1 MWQSY
6 RLRND
11 EFWAGFLLVLLLYA
25 PFTSAQDGGN
35 PFENLEFR
43 SIGPAVMGGR
53 VSDFAFHP
61 SRRQEFFA
69 AHAVGGLWKTTNNAT
84 TWTPVFDHE
93 GAYSIGVVTIDP
105 TNPNIVWVGTGENN
119 SQRSVAYGDGIY
131 KSLDG
136 GKSWTNMGLRQSEH
150 ISQIYVD
157 PNNSLNVLVA
167 AQGPLWNSGG
177 DRGLYRT
184 TDGGENWSKILNIDE
199 FTGVN
204 EFVVN
209 LEYPD
214 HIIAT
219 SLQRGRHVWG
229 IVGGGP
235 GSAMYK
241 TTDGGTS
248 WRVVESGIPSGDKG
262 RIGLGMA
269 PSEPNVVYA
278 IIFAEDDGSGF
289 YRSVDFGE
297 SWEKRSDRM
306 SNDAQYYNEIT
317 VDPKNPD
324 RVYSVDTFSW
334 ITEDGGLSWQRL
346 GLDRRH
352 VDDHAFWID
361 PEMTDHIYLGGD
373 GGISESWDRGQTWR
387 HVRNL
392 PLMQF
397 YRIQPDNTLPF
408 YYVYGGT
415 QDASTWGGPSRT
427 LFMHGIAN
435 TDWRNVQGGDGF
447 EPQIDPNDP
456 NVVYAQ
462 SQHAGL
468 VRYDWRTT
476 ERVHIV
482 PQPESGEKEFTWNW
496 ATPLIISPHDSHRL
510 YIAAEKV
517 FRSDDR
523 GDNWRVISPDLT
535 RGIDRNELPIMDRI
549 WSVDALQKN
558 GGVSRYGS
566 AIGLSES
573 SLQEGLIYVGFDDGR
588 ISVTN
593 DGGENWRSVDRIS
606 GVPDMTYVGD
616 IVASQHDV
624 NMAYATLDNHKR
636 GDYKPYVYVT
646 HNQGRSWQSIA
657 GNLPDRGSV
666 HTIVEDHIDPR
677 LLMVGTEFG
686 IFYTQNAG
694 KSWQPIRGG
703 FPTIAVRDLEIQ
715 QRESDLVVGTY
726 GRGIYILDDYSP
738 LRTQIDAVEAAE
750 ATLFPIKDALLY
762 IVGDKWNSGQAFG
775 DVGASG
781 AAFFNSS
788 NPPFGAIFTYY
799 LKDGLKS
806 AAEIRREGEK
816 QVKKE
821 GGDNP
826 YPSWD
831 TLREEDA
838 EEPIALVFTIKDS
851 GGNIVRRI
859 TAPHDKG
866 LHRVSWDLRYPAPH
880 PIELEK
886 DDFRTPWQDEQSGPL
901 VLPGQYSVTIAAH
914 ANNMHR
920 LLLPSQTFSVRELK
934 LSPEVTQDRQSLL
947 AFQRQAAD
955 LYRRVSAAVGI
966 AEESEL
972 RIDSLDLALLN
983 TPVEGE
989 ALHRRLRDL
998 RSGLAG
1004 INVLLVGD
1012 QTVRSRREA
1021 APWSLQRRVDSLLGN
1036 WRNQSPTTGT
1046 DLRAYEI
1053 ASAEYD
1059 VVSDKIRQLEN
1070 RLSEFES
1077 EMEEFGA
1084 PWTPGRR
1091 MN

>member
-1 MWQSY
+1 MQHSHPIKNY
-6 RLRND
+6 G
-11 EFWAGFLLVLLLYA
+11 FWSACFLALVLYPLL
-25 PFTSAQDGGN
+25 TTAQDHDN
-35 PFENLEFR
+35 PFESLELR

-61 SRRQEFFA
+61 TRRQEFYA
-69 AHAVGGLWKTTNNAT
+69 AHAAGGLWKTTNNAI
-84 TWTPVFDHE
+84 TWTPVFDNE

-119 SQRSVAYGDGIY
+119 SQRAVAYGDGVY

-167 AQGPLWNSGG
+167 AQGPLWNGGG

-184 TDGGENWSKILNIDE
+184 TDGGENWSRILDIDE

-204 EFVVN
+204 DFVVN
-209 LEYPD
+209 PENSD

-241 TTDGGTS
+241 TTDGGAS
-248 WRVVESGIPSGDKG
+248 WRVIESGIPSGDKG
-262 RIGLGMA
+262 RMGLGVA
-269 PSEPNVVYA
+269 PSEPNTLYA
-278 IIFAEDDGSGF
+278 IIFAEDDESGF

-297 SWEKRSDRM
+297 SWEKRSDQM
-306 SNDAQYYNEIT
+306 SKDPQYYNEIT

-324 RVYSVDTFSW
+324 RVYAVDQFSW

-346 GLDRRH
+346 GFERRH

-361 PEMTDHIYLGGD
+361 PETTEHIYLGGD
-373 GGISESWDRGQTWR
+373 GGIYESWDRGQTWR

-397 YRIQPDNTLPF
+397 YRVQPDNALP
-408 YYVYGGT
+408 YYNVYGGT
-415 QDASTWGGPSRT
+415 QDASSWGGPSRT

-447 EPQIDPNDP
+447 EPQIDPIDP
-456 NVVYAQ
+456 NIIYAQ

-482 PQPESGEKEFTWNW
+482 PQPESGEEEFNWNW
-496 ATPLIISPHDSHRL
+496 ATPLIISPHNPHRL
-510 YIAAEKV
+510 YIAAKKV
-517 FRSDDR
+517 FQSDDR
-523 GDNWRVISPDLT
+523 GDNWRIISPDLT
-535 RGIDRNELPIMDRI
+535 RGIDRNDLPIMDRI

-558 GGVSRYGS
+558 GGVSKYGA

-573 SLQEGLIYVGFDDGR
+573 SLQEGLIYVGLDDGR
-588 ISVTN
+588 ISVTD
-593 DGGENWRSVDRIS
+593 DGGENWRSLDRIS

-616 IVASQHDV
+616 ILASQHDV
-624 NMAYATLDNHKR
+624 NVAYATLDNHKR
-636 GDYKPYVYVT
+636 GDYKPYVFVT
-646 HNQGRSWQSIA
+646 RNQGRSWQSIA
-657 GNLPDRGSV
+657 GDLPGRGSV
-666 HTIVEDHIDPR
+666 HTIVEDHIDPQ

-686 IFYTQNAG
+686 IFYTQNG
-694 KSWQPIRGG
+694 GRNWQPLRGN

-715 QRESDLVVGTY
+715 QRENDLVVGTY

-738 LRTQIDAVEAAE
+738 LRTPVDTVAGAE
-750 ATLFPIKDALLY
+750 TTLFPIKDALLY
-762 IVGDKWNSGQAFG
+762 IVGDKWNTGQAIG
-775 DVGASG
+775 DVGPSG

-788 NPPFGAIFTYY
+788 NPPFGAVFTYY

-806 AAEIRREGEK
+806 ATEVRREGEK
-816 QVKKE
+816 RVQKE

-826 YPSWD
+826 YPTWD
-831 TLREEDA
+831 ALRDEDVA
-838 EEPIALVFTIKDS
+838 EPVALILTIKDS
-851 GGNIVRRI
+851 TDNVVRRV
-859 TAPHDKG
+859 TVPHEKG
-866 LHRVSWDLRYPAPH
+866 LHRVSWDLRYPPPH

-886 DDFRTPWQDEQSGPL
+886 DSFRAPWQDEQSGPL
-901 VLPGQYSVTIAAH
+901 VLPGQYSMALEAH
-914 ANNMHR
+914 VGNMHR
-920 LLLPSQTFSVRELK
+920 QLLPSRSFTVRELK
-934 LSPEVTQDRQSLL
+934 LSPEATRDRQSLL
-947 AFQRQAAD
+947 TFQRQTAE

-966 AEESEL
+966 AGEFESRL
-972 RIDSLDLALLN
+972 DSLDLALLN
-983 TPVEGE
+983 TPVEGDGF
-989 ALHRRLRDL
+989 HRSLQDL
-998 RSGLAG
+998 RSGLVD

-1012 QTVRSRREA
+1012 QTIRSRREA
-1021 APWSLQRRVDSLLGN
+1021 VPWSLQRRAGSLLGN
-1036 WRNQSPTTGT
+1036 WQNQSPATGT
-1046 DLRAYEI
+1046 DLKAYEI
-1053 ASAEYD
+1053 ASAEYK
-1059 VVSDKIRQLEN
+1059 VVSDKIRQLNN
-1070 RLSEFES
+1070 RLSELEG
-1077 EMEEFGA
+1077 EMNARGA
-1084 PWTPGRR
+1084 PWTSGRR

>member
-1 MWQSY
+1 MRQLH
-6 RLRND
+6 RIRNCR
-11 EFWAGFLLVLLLYA
+11 FRIVCLLAFMLFP
-25 PFTSAQDGGN
+25 PFVPAQDDSN
-35 PFENLEFR
+35 PFEKLEFR

-61 SRRQEFFA
+61 TRRQEFFA
-69 AHAVGGLWKTTNNAT
+69 AHAVGGLWKTTNNAI
-84 TWTPVFDHE
+84 TWTSVFDKE

-105 TNPNIVWVGTGENN
+105 TKPNIVWVGTGENN

-150 ISQIYVD
+150 ISQIHVD

-167 AQGPLWNSGG
+167 AQGPLWSAGG

-184 TDGGENWSKILNIDE
+184 TDGGKNWSRILEVDE
-199 FTGVN
+199 YTGVN
-204 EFVVN
+204 DFVVHPGN
-209 LEYPD
+209 PD

-235 GSAMYK
+235 GSAMHK
-241 TTDGGTS
+241 TTDGGAS

-269 PSEPNVVYA
+269 PSAPDIVYA
-278 IIFAEDDGSGF
+278 IIFAEDDESGF

-297 SWEKRSDRM
+297 TWEKRSDRM

-334 ITEDGGLSWQRL
+334 VTEDGGLSWQRL
-346 GLDRRH
+346 GFDRRH

-361 PEMTDHIYLGGD
+361 PDMTDHIYIGGD
-373 GGISESWDRGQTWR
+373 GGIYESWDRGQTWR

-397 YRIQPDNTLPF
+397 YRIQPDNALPF
-408 YYVYGGT
+408 YNVYGGT

-435 TDWRNVQGGDGF
+435 TDWRNIRGGDGF
-447 EPQIDPNDP
+447 EPQIDPTDP
-456 NVVYAQ
+456 NTVYAQ

-476 ERVHIV
+476 ERVSIV

-496 ATPLIISPHDSHRL
+496 ATPLIISPHNPHRL
-510 YIAAEKV
+510 YIAAQMV

-523 GDNWRVISPDLT
+523 GDNWQVISPDLT
-535 RGIDRNELPIMDRI
+535 RGIDRNQLPIMDRV
-549 WSVDALQKN
+549 WSIDALQKN
-558 GGVSRYGS
+558 RGISRYGA

-573 SLQEGLIYVGFDDGR
+573 PLQEGLIYVSLDDGR
-588 ISVTN
+588 ISVTD
-593 DGGENWRSVDRIS
+593 DGGENWRSVDRLS

-624 NMAYATLDNHKR
+624 NVAYATLDNHKR

-646 HNQGRSWQSIA
+646 HNQGRSWQSIS
-657 GNLPDRGSV
+657 GDLPARGSA
-666 HTIVEDHIDPR
+666 HTIVEDHVDPN
-677 LLMVGTEFG
+677 LLFTGTEFG
-686 IFYTQNAG
+686 VFVTQNG
-694 KSWQPIRGG
+694 GRNWLPLRGN

-715 QRESDLVVGTY
+715 SSENDLVVGTY

-738 LRTQIDAVEAAE
+738 LRKPIEEVTAAE
-750 ATLFPIKDALLY
+750 ATLFPIRDALLY
-762 IVGDKWNSGQAFG
+762 IVGDKWNSGQAIG
-775 DVGASG
+775 GVGASG
-781 AAFFNSS
+781 AAFFNSP
-788 NPPFGAIFTYY
+788 NPPFGAVFTYY
-799 LKDGLKS
+799 LRDGLKT
-806 AAEIRREGEK
+806 AREARREEEK
-816 QVKKE
+816 RVQKE

-831 TLREEDA
+831 VLRNEDA
-838 EEPIALVFTIKDS
+838 EEPAALIFTIKDS
-851 GGNIVRRI
+851 GGNVVRRM
-859 TAPHDKG
+859 TASHDKG
-866 LHRVSWDLRYPAPH
+866 LHRISWDLRYPAPH
-880 PIELEK
+880 PIDLEN
-886 DDFRTPWQDEQSGPL
+886 DDFRAPWFAEPTGPL
-901 VLPGQYSVTIAAH
+901 VLPGQYSVTISAH
-914 ANNMHR
+914 SNNAHR
-920 LLLPSQTFSVRELK
+920 ELLPAQTFIVRELK
-934 LSPEVTQDRQSLL
+934 LSPEVAEDRRSVLS
-947 AFQRQAAD
+947 FQRQAAD
-955 LYRRVSAAVGI
+955 LYRRVSGAVRSMQEI
-966 AEESEL
+966 DTRIESL
-972 RIDSLDLALLN
+972 ALALLN
-983 TPVEGE
+983 TPAEGQE
-989 ALHRRLRDL
+989 LHSGLHDL
-998 RSGLAG
+998 RSRLND
-1004 INVLLVGD
+1004 INILLLGD
-1012 QTVRSRREA
+1012 QVVQSRREA
-1021 APWSLQRRVDSLLGN
+1021 VPWSLQRRTSSLLNN
-1036 WRNQSPTTGT
+1036 WGSQSPITGT

-1053 ASAEYD
+1053 ASAEYQG
-1059 VVSDKIRQLEN
+1059 VSDRIRQLDEHLN
-1070 RLSEFES
+1070 EFEA
-1077 EMEEFGA
+1077 EMNDSGA

>member
-1 MWQSY
+1 MFHSCRIRYW
-6 RLRND
+6 RLRK
-11 EFWAGFLLVLLLYA
+11 FCLLASILFPPIA
-25 PFTSAQDGGN
+25 MAQDDAN
-35 PFENLEFR
+35 PFETLELR

-61 SRRQEFFA
+61 DRRQEFFA
-69 AHAVGGLWKTTNNAT
+69 AHAVGGLWKTTNNAI
-84 TWTPVFDHE
+84 TWTSVFDNE

-105 TNPNIVWVGTGENN
+105 SNPNIVWVGTGENN

-150 ISQIYVD
+150 ISQIYID
-157 PNNSLNVLVA
+157 PSDSLNVLVA
-167 AQGPLWNSGG
+167 AQGPLWNAGG

-184 TDGGENWSKILNIDE
+184 TDGGEIWTKILDVNQY
-199 FTGVN
+199 TGVN

-209 LEYPD
+209 PD
-214 HIIAT
+214 NPQHIIAT
-219 SLQRGRHVWG
+219 TVQRGRHVWG

-241 TTDGGTS
+241 TTDGGAT
-248 WRVVESGIPSGDKG
+248 WRVIESGIPSGDKG
-262 RIGLGMA
+262 RMGLGLA
-269 PSEPNVVYA
+269 PSEPNIVYA
-278 IIFAEDDGSGF
+278 IIFADDDGSGF
-289 YRSVDFGE
+289 YRSTDFGE
-297 SWEKRSDRM
+297 SWQKRSDRM

-317 VDPKNPD
+317 VDPKNPE

-334 ITEDGGLSWQRL
+334 VTEDGGLTWQRL

-361 PEMTDHIYLGGD
+361 PEMTEHVYVGGD
-373 GGISESWDRGQTWR
+373 GGIYESWDRGQTWR

-397 YRIQPDNTLPF
+397 YRIQPDNAQPF
-408 YYVYGGT
+408 YNVYGGT

-435 TDWRNVQGGDGF
+435 TDWRNIRGGDGF

-456 NVVYAQ
+456 DIVYAQ

-476 ERVHIV
+476 ERVSIV
-482 PQPESGEKEFTWNW
+482 PQPASGEKEFTWNW
-496 ATPLIISPHDSHRL
+496 ATPLIISPHNPHRL
-510 YIAAEKV
+510 YVAAQRV

-523 GDNWRVISPDLT
+523 GDNWQAISADLT

-558 GGVSRYGS
+558 IGVSRYGA

-573 SLQEGLIYVGFDDGR
+573 PLQEGLIYVGLDDGR
-588 ISVTN
+588 ISVTV
-593 DGGENWRSVDRIS
+593 DGGENWRSTDRVA

-616 IVASQHDV
+616 IVASQHDANV
-624 NMAYATLDNHKR
+624 AYATLDNHKR

-646 HNQGRSWQSIA
+646 RNQGRSWQSIS
-657 GNLPDRGSV
+657 GDLPSRGSA
-666 HTIVEDHIDPR
+666 HTIVEDHVDPQ

-686 IFYTQNAG
+686 VFYSQNG
-694 KSWQPIRGG
+694 GNNWQPLRGN

-715 QRESDLVVGTY
+715 RRESDLVVGTY

-738 LRTQIDAVEAAE
+738 LRTSIDAVESAE

-762 IVGDKWNSGQAFG
+762 IEGDKWNSGQALG

-781 AAFFNSS
+781 AAFFNAS
-788 NPPFGAIFTYY
+788 NPPFGAVFTYY
-799 LKDGLKS
+799 LADGLKT
-806 AAEIRREGEK
+806 AREIRREEEK
-816 QVKKE
+816 EVMDE

-826 YPSWD
+826 YPPWD
-831 TLREEDA
+831 ALRVEDS
-838 EEPIALVFTIKDS
+838 EEPVALIFTIKDQN
-851 GGNIVRRI
+851 GNVVRRI
-859 TAPHDKG
+859 AGPHDKG
-866 LHRVSWDLRYPAPH
+866 LHRISWDLRYPPPH
-880 PIELEK
+880 PIELDK
-886 DDFRTPWQDEQSGPL
+886 DAFRAPWAALPVGPM
-901 VLPGQYSVTIAAH
+901 VLPGPYSVTMEAH
-914 ANNMHR
+914 ADSTHQQQLATQMF
-920 LLLPSQTFSVRELK
+920 TVRELK
-934 LSPEVTQDRQSLL
+934 LSPEVSEDREAVLS
-947 AFQRQAAD
+947 FQRQAAD
-955 LYRRVSAAVGI
+955 LFRRVSGSVKAL
-966 AEESEL
+966 EEFES

-983 TPVEGE
+983 MQLQGDE
-989 ALHRRLRDL
+989 LHDRLITL
-998 RSGLAG
+998 RSRLVAVK
-1004 INVLLVGD
+1004 VLVLGD
-1012 QTVRSRREA
+1012 RTIQSRREA
-1021 APWSLQRRVDSLLGN
+1021 VPWSLQRRASSLLDN
-1036 WRNQSPTTGT
+1036 WQNQSPVTGT
-1046 DLRAYEI
+1046 DQRAYDI
-1053 ASAEYD
+1053 ASAEYAD
-1059 VVSDKIRQLEN
+1059 VTGSIRQLAEQ
-1070 RLSEFES
+1070 LDEIEA
-1077 EMEEFGA
+1077 EMNDSGA

>member
-1 MWQSY
+1 M
-6 RLRND
+6 RKPFRFRNST
-11 EFWAGFLLVLLLYA
+11 FLTGGLVASILCA
-25 PFTSAQDGGN
+25 PIAAAQDIAN
-35 PFENLEFR
+35 PFVDLELR

-61 SRRQEFFA
+61 TRRQEFYA
-69 AHAVGGLWKTTNNAT
+69 AHAVGGLWKTTNNGI
-84 TWTPVFDHE
+84 TWTAVFEKE

-105 TNPNIVWVGTGENN
+105 SNPNIVWVGTGENN
-119 SQRSVAYGDGIY
+119 SQRSVAYGDGVY
-131 KSLDG
+131 KSADG
-136 GKSWTNMGLRQSEH
+136 GKSWTNMGLRNSEH

-157 PNNSLNVLVA
+157 PDNSLNLLVA
-167 AQGPLWNSGG
+167 AQGPLWNAGG

-184 TDGGENWSKILNIDE
+184 TDGGGSWSKILEVDE

-209 LEYPD
+209 PENPD

-219 SLQRGRHVWG
+219 SVQRGRHVWG

-235 GSAMYK
+235 GSAIYK
-241 TTDGGTS
+241 TIDGGAS
-248 WRVVESGIPSGDKG
+248 WRVMETGIPSGEKG

-269 PSEPNVVYA
+269 PSEPNIVYA
-278 IIFAEDDGSGF
+278 IIFAEEDGSGF
-289 YRSVDFGE
+289 YKSVDFGE

-317 VDPKNPD
+317 VDPKDPD
-324 RVYSVDTFSW
+324 RVFSVDTFSW

-346 GLDRRH
+346 GFDRRH

-361 PEMTDHIYLGGD
+361 PEMTEHIYLGGD

-397 YRIQPDNTLPF
+397 YRIQPDNALPF
-408 YYVYGGT
+408 YNVYGGT
-415 QDASTWGGPSRT
+415 QDASSWGGPSRT

-435 TDWRNVQGGDGF
+435 TDWRNVRGGDGF

-476 ERVHIV
+476 ERVQIV

-496 ATPLIISPHDSHRL
+496 ATPLIISSHNSRRL

-535 RGIDRNELPIMDRI
+535 RGIDRNKLPIMDRI

-558 GGVSRYGS
+558 GGVSRYGA

-573 SLQEGLIYVGFDDGR
+573 LLQEGLIYVGLDDGR
-588 ISVTN
+588 ISVTD
-593 DGGENWRSVDRIS
+593 DGGENWRSIDRIS

-616 IVASQHDV
+616 ILASQHDV
-624 NMAYATLDNHKR
+624 NVAYATLDNHKR
-636 GDYKPYVYVT
+636 GDYSPYVYVT
-646 HNQGRSWQSIA
+646 RDQGRSWQSIT
-657 GNLPDRGSV
+657 GNLPGRGSV
-666 HTIVEDHIDPR
+666 HTVVEDHIDPR
-677 LLMVGTEFG
+677 LLIVGTEFG
-686 IFYTQNAG
+686 IFYTQDAG
-694 KSWQPIRGG
+694 ESWLPLRGN

-715 QRESDLVVGTY
+715 QRENDLVVGTY

-738 LRTQIDAVEAAE
+738 LRTPIAAVNTEE
-750 ATLFPIKDALLY
+750 ATVFPTRDALLY
-762 IVGDKWNSGQAFG
+762 IVGDKWNNGQAIG

-781 AAFFNSS
+781 SAFFSS
-788 NPPFGAIFTYY
+788 PNPPFGAVFTYY

-806 AAEIRREGEK
+806 ASEIRREDEK
-816 QVKKE
+816 RAQ
-821 GGDNP
+821 GDRSDNP

-831 TLREEDA
+831 TLRAEDSEE
-838 EEPIALVFTIKDS
+838 LVTLILTVRDS
-851 GGNIVRRI
+851 GGDVVRRI
-859 TAPHDKG
+859 EIPHDKG

-880 PIELEK
+880 PVELEK
-886 DDFRTPWQDEQSGPL
+886 EDFRAPWQGEQTGPL
-901 VLPGQYSVTIAAH
+901 ALPGEYSITIDAH
-914 ANNMHR
+914 ANNTHR
-920 LLLPSQTFSVRELK
+920 QLLPPQSFTVRELN
-934 LSPEVTQDRQSLL
+934 LSPEVTGDRQSLL
-947 AFQRQAAD
+947 TFQQQSAE

-966 AEESEL
+966 IEEFEL
-972 RIDSLDLALLN
+972 RIDALDMALLN
-983 TPVEGE
+983 TLVEDE
-989 ALHRRLRDL
+989 ELHPRLRDL
-998 RSGLAG
+998 RLDLAA
-1004 INVLLVGD
+1004 INILLVGD
-1012 QTVRSRREA
+1012 RTVQSRREA
-1021 APWSLQRRVDSLLGN
+1021 VPWSLQRRASSLLSN
-1036 WRNQSPTTGT
+1036 WRNQSPATGT
-1046 DLRAYEI
+1046 DLKAYEI

-1059 VVSDKIRQLEN
+1059 VVRVQIRKLGTQLNKIEGELDAI
-1070 RLSEFES
+1070 
-1077 EMEEFGA
+1077 GA

>member
-1 MWQSY
+1 MRQTCGIRSY
-6 RLRND
+6 ERQT
-11 EFWAGFLLVLLLYA
+11 ACLLAVLLIA
-25 PFTSAQDGGN
+25 PFVLAQENSN
-35 PFENLEFR
+35 PFEELEFR

-53 VSDFAFHP
+53 VTDFAFHP

-69 AHAVGGLWKTTNNAT
+69 AHAVGGLWKTTNNAI
-84 TWTPVFDHE
+84 TWTPVFDKE

-150 ISQIYVD
+150 ISQIHVD

-167 AQGPLWNSGG
+167 SQGPLWNAGG

-184 TDGGENWSKILNIDE
+184 TDGGKNWSRILEVDE
-199 FTGVN
+199 WTGVN
-204 EFVVN
+204 DFVVN
-209 LEYPD
+209 PENPD

-269 PSEPNVVYA
+269 PSEPSIVYA
-278 IIFAEDDGSGF
+278 IIFAEDDESGF

-334 ITEDGGLSWQRL
+334 VTEDGGSSWDRL
-346 GLDRRH
+346 GFDRRH

-361 PEMTDHIYLGGD
+361 PAMTDHIYVGGD
-373 GGISESWDRGQTWR
+373 GGIYESWDRGQTWR

-397 YRIQPDNTLPF
+397 YRVQPDNALPF
-408 YYVYGGT
+408 YNVYGGT

-427 LFMHGIAN
+427 LFTHGIAN
-435 TDWRNVQGGDGF
+435 TDWRNVRGGDGF
-447 EPQIDPNDP
+447 EPQIDPTDP
-456 NVVYAQ
+456 NTVYAQ

-476 ERVHIV
+476 ERVSIV

-496 ATPLIISPHDSHRL
+496 ATPLIISPHNPHRL
-510 YIAAEKV
+510 YIAAQKV

-523 GDNWRVISPDLT
+523 GDNWQVISPDLT
-535 RGIDRNELPIMDRI
+535 RGIDRNELPIMDRV

-558 GGVSRYGS
+558 RGVSRYGA

-573 SLQEGLIYVGFDDGR
+573 PLQEGLIYVGLDDGR
-588 ISVTN
+588 ISVTD
-593 DGGENWRSVDRIS
+593 DGGENWRSIDRIS

-624 NMAYATLDNHKR
+624 NVAYATLDNHKR

-646 HNQGRSWQSIA
+646 RNQGRSWKSIS
-657 GNLPDRGSV
+657 GDLPVRGSA
-666 HTIVEDHIDPR
+666 HTIVEDHVDPD
-677 LLMVGTEFG
+677 LLFTGTEFG
-686 IFYTQNAG
+686 IFFTQNG
-694 KSWQPIRGG
+694 GRNWLPLRGN

-715 QRESDLVVGTY
+715 SRENDLVVGTY
-726 GRGIYILDDYSP
+726 GRGFYILDDYSP
-738 LRTQIDAVEAAE
+738 IRTPIEEVSAAD
-750 ATLFPIKDALLY
+750 ATLFPIKDTLLY
-762 IVGDKWNSGQAFG
+762 IVGDKWNSGQGIG
-775 DVGASG
+775 DVGTSG
-781 AAFFNSS
+781 AAFFNSP
-788 NPPFGAIFTYY
+788 NPPFGAVFTYY
-799 LKDGLKS
+799 LRDGLKTS
-806 AAEIRREGEK
+806 REARRDEEK
-816 QVKKE
+816 RLQKE

-826 YPSWD
+826 YPPWD
-831 TLREEDA
+831 ALRDEDA
-838 EEPIALVFTIKDS
+838 EEAPALIFTIKDS
-851 GGNIVRRI
+851 DGNVVRRLI
-859 TAPHDKG
+859 GPHDKG
-866 LHRVSWDLRYPAPH
+866 LHRISWDLRYPAPH
-880 PIELEK
+880 PIDLES
-886 DDFRTPWQDEQSGPL
+886 DDFRAPWSDEPTGPL
-901 VLPGQYSVTIAAH
+901 VLPGQYSVTISAH
-914 ANNMHR
+914 ANNVHR
-920 LLLPSQTFSVRELK
+920 ELLPTQTFTVRELK
-934 LSPEVTQDRQSLL
+934 LSPEVAEDRQSVLS
-947 AFQRQAAD
+947 FQRQAAD
-955 LYRRVSAAVGI
+955 LYRRVSGAVRSVQEI
-966 AEESEL
+966 ET
-972 RIDSLDLALLN
+972 RIESLDLALLN
-983 TPVEGE
+983 TPAEGQE
-989 ALHRRLRDL
+989 LHSRLLDL
-998 RSGLAG
+998 RSRLND
-1004 INVLLVGD
+1004 INILLLGD
-1012 QTVRSRREA
+1012 EVVQSRREA
-1021 APWSLQRRVDSLLGN
+1021 VPWSLQRRTRSLLSN
-1036 WRNQSPTTGT
+1036 WGSQSPITGT

-1053 ASAEYD
+1053 SSAEYEE
-1059 VVSDKIRQLEN
+1059 VSDSIRQLDE
-1070 RLSEFES
+1070 RLSELEV
-1077 EMEEFGA
+1077 EMNGSGA